1 MADLQQYNIVG
12 QFQQGYDR
20 GQGQQAS
27 RLAGLAYSSQGADR
41 QAALGQL
48 AGIDPRAAMG
58 LTNAFQQQEAQQAQA
73 QQAQEIDHAKK
84 INGAANFML
93 QAVKTGDPARIQG
106 AYQTV
111 RPYLAEL
118 GASEGK
124 VPPEQFDPSML
135 PHIYAIAGQTGGLPE
150 NKPVILSNGAQLV
163 DPSTGQVVANN
174 ALEQKDPEAIA
185 TLKALQSDPALMA
198 AWQRT
203 HPRAS
208 TEGASM
214 PKPPSGY
221 RWTQD
226 GNLAP
231 IAGGPADPA
240 RKGAGGT
247 VVTNP
252 DGSTTIIPAGK
263 ANTQELNNAGFYQR
277 MVQADKDL
285 SSLEQKGYD
294 PTNLRDKLT
303 AGGTLNAL
311 SSSDGQKYHQA
322 AMNWVRANLRKESGA
337 AIGAAEAEQE
347 FRNYFPQIGDS
358 DAVIAQ
364 KAQMR
369 QVVEDAMRTA
379 AGPAIGRSTPAQ
391 APAPA
396 AGGWSIEPV
405 Q

>member
-1 MADLQQYNIVG
+1 
-12 QFQQGYDR
+12 
-20 GQGQQAS
+20 
-27 RLAGLAYSSQGADR
+27 
-41 QAALGQL
+41 
-48 AGIDPRAAMG
+48 
-58 LTNAFQQQEAQQAQA
+58 
-73 QQAQEIDHAKK
+73 
-84 INGAANFML
+84 
-93 QAVKTGDPARIQG
+93 
-106 AYQTV
+106 
-111 RPYLAEL
+111 
-118 GASEGK
+118 
-124 VPPEQFDPSML
+124 
-135 PHIYAIAGQTGGLPE
+135 
-150 NKPVILSNGAQLV
+150 
-163 DPSTGQVVANN
+163 
-174 ALEQKDPEAIA
+174 
-185 TLKALQSDPALMA
+185 
-198 AWQRT
+198 
-203 HPRAS
+203 
-208 TEGASM
+208 
-214 PKPPSGY
+214 
-221 RWTQD
+221 QD

-240 RKGAGGT
+240 RKSAGGT

-303 AGGTLNAL
+303 AGGTFNAL
-311 SSSDGQKYHQA
+311 SSADGQKYHQA

-379 AGPAIGRSTPAQ
+379 AGPAIGRVTQSQ
-391 APAPA
+391 QPAPA
-396 AGGWSIEPV
+396 QSGGVDELLSKYGV

>member
-1 MADLQQYNIVG
+1 MAELQLPNIVG
-12 QFQQGYDR
+12 QYSQGFDR
-20 GQGQQAS
+20 GRAQYATK
-27 RLAGLAYSSQGADR
+27 LAGLAIGSQGSDR
-41 QAALGQL
+41 ASALNQL
-48 AGIDPRAAMG
+48 AGVDPRLSMG
-58 LTNAFQQQEAQQAQA
+58 LQDRFAAQDQRQAQA
-73 QQAQEIDHAKK
+73 QQAAEIDHNKK
-84 INGAANFML
+84 LGGAARFMASAL
-93 QAVKTGDPARIQG
+93 QTNDPARIQG
-106 AYQTV
+106 AWQQV
-111 RPYLAEL
+111 APYLAEL
-118 GASEGK
+118 TGK
-124 VPPEQFDPSML
+124 QVPANWDDSMR
-135 PHIYAIAGQTGGLPE
+135 PAMFQAIAKTADAFPQG
-150 NKPVILSNGAQLV
+150 KPVILSNGAQLV
-163 DPSTGQVVANN
+163 DPASGQVVANIQ
-174 ALEQKDPEAIA
+174 LEQRDTGELAVLRAMQQDPS
-185 TLKALQSDPALMA
+185 LL
-198 AWQRT
+198 RT
-203 HPRAS
+203 YQQAHPRAES
-208 TEGASM
+208 SGSSL

-221 RWTQD
+221 RWTPD

-247 VVTNP
+247 VITNP

-285 SSLEQKGYD
+285 SSLENQGYD
-294 PTNLRDKLT
+294 PTNIRDKLT
-303 AGGTLNAL
+303 AGGSLNAL
-311 SSSDGQKYHQA
+311 SSADGQKYHQA

-379 AGPAIGRSTPAQ
+379 AGPAIGRAAQPQQQPAQ
-391 APAPA
+391 AS
-396 AGGWSIEPV
+396 GWSIEPV